1 MIQQAFLFRTRM
13 ATMTRIHP
21 LAIGLAVC
29 LLVGAL
35 TGCASQKL
43 NLGKAMPW
51 SSPAPTYETPEKV
64 IAIWTDA
71 TYELPGKAPTR
82 GFGGRVYFYNAKG
95 DVVPVNGQLVVYAF
109 DDSDPHAGTDQP
121 TRKYAFTAEQLTRYY
136 SNSELGAS
144 YNIWI
149 PWDSVGGEERQIA
162 LFPVFI
168 DDSGKMVRGSF
179 ANNRLPG
186 KRALNEEERRG
197 FYVSRKRRRG
207 SQVISHQ
214 ESGVKPAG
222 YETEVAAD
230 SVDGEKKEP
239 SMVTHTIRVPRSL
252 SERMANGTLVAPG
265 QPALMAPAQRATSAP
280 GTAPSQ
286 WPAAAASSY
295 PTATP
300 PNNASLPGA
309 TSTWAAPPSSAP
321 GAPSV
326 YPTTPSTTPNGNL
339 APTMPAASASGDS
352 PTASETPHLGQQGF
366 IGADPSL
373 SMSAR
378 SRAWARQ
385 DSRSAHFEQPQFRAP
400 AAPGSRPQ
408 LGRGPTLPYPSEPL
422 SLPRSTP

>member
-1 MIQQAFLFRTRM
+1 M

-21 LAIGLAVC
+21 LAIGLGVC

-35 TGCASQKL
+35 SGCASQKL

-51 SSPAPTYETPEKV
+51 GSQTPTYETPEKV

-95 DVVPVNGQLVVYAF
+95 EVVPVNGQLVVYAF

-149 PWDSVGGEERQIA
+149 PWDSVGGDERQIA

-179 ANNRLPG
+179 ADNRLPG

-214 ESGVKPAG
+214 ESGVRPAG

-230 SVDGEKKEP
+230 SVDSDKKEP

-265 QPALMAPAQRATSAP
+265 QPGLVAPALRATSAP
-280 GTAPSQ
+280 GAAASP
-286 WPAAAASSY
+286 WPAA
-295 PTATP
+295 TAPHSTTP
-300 PNNASLPGA
+300 PLSNAALPGA
-309 TSTWAAPPSSAP
+309 TSTWAAPQSSAP
-321 GAPSV
+321 QSSAPQSSATIAPSL
-326 YPTTPSTTPNGNL
+326 YPTIPSTAPTGNL

-408 LGRGPTLPYPSEPL
+408 FGRGPTLPYPSEPL

>member
-1 MIQQAFLFRTRM
+1 MNKQDLLSMTRM
-13 ATMTRIHP
+13 ATMIRMHH
-21 LAIGLAVC
+21 LAIGLGVC
-29 LLVGAL
+29 LFVGAL
-35 TGCASQKL
+35 SGCASKNL

-51 SSPAPTYETPEKV
+51 TSQSPTYETPEKV

-71 TYELPGKAPTR
+71 TYELPGRAPTR

-109 DDSDPHAGTDQP
+109 DDSNPHAGADQP
-121 TRKYAFTAEQLTRYY
+121 TRKYGFTAEQLTRYY

-149 PWDSVGGEERQIA
+149 PWDNVGGDERQIA

-186 KRALNEEERRG
+186 KRVLDEEERRG

-214 ESGVKPAG
+214 ESGVRPAG
-222 YETEVAAD
+222 YETEVPADPAA
-230 SVDGEKKEP
+230 GEKKEP

-252 SERMANGTLVAPG
+252 SERMANGTLVTPG
-265 QPALMAPAQRATSAP
+265 QPGLVPPAPRTTSAP
-280 GTAPSQ
+280 GAAASQ
-286 WPAAAASSY
+286 WPAA
-295 PTATP
+295 TAPHSTTP
-300 PNNASLPGA
+300 PLNNTTLPGA
-309 TSTWAAPPSSAP
+309 TGTWAAPQPSAP
-321 GAPSV
+321 IAPSL
-326 YPTTPSTTPNGNL
+326 YPTIPSTTPTGNL

-400 AAPGSRPQ
+400 TSPGSRSQ
-408 LGRGPTLPYPSEPL
+408 LGRGPTPPYPSEPL